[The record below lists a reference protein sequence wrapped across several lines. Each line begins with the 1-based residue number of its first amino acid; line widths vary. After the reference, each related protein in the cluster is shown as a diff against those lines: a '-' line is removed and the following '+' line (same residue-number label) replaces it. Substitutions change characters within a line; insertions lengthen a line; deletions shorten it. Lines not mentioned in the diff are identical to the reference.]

1 MKINQ
6 DILGLK
12 PSATLQINE
21 KVKSLRNAGQTIY
34 HFGFGQSPFLIHNEI
49 VEALQSHAQNN
60 HYLPVDGLE
69 QLRANIA
76 KFLQNHQDVEVD
88 KELIFVGPGSK
99 ELLYQSILIFDA
111 HFIIPK
117 GSWVSYIPQIKSKGG
132 TYTILETELS
142 TDFKL
147 TPNVLE
153 TFLEGS
159 SATQHVMILN
169 SPNNPTGSVYS
180 EEEYKGLAMVCRKFE
195 VIILSDEIYS
205 QVNFH
210 HPFSPSI
217 SKYYPEKTIVFGG
230 LSKVFSAG
238 GYRLGFMALPKEFQ
252 ELGKVYRSLFSET
265 FSCVASPVQYA
276 GITAYQ
282 YSESIQDYV
291 SEAANILSG
300 IAEFVYDSLTQKGVA
315 CTRSK
320 GAFYMM
326 IGFDAFAD
334 QIHKLGIQTSEE
346 LALYLL
352 ETYQVALLPG
362 SDFGF
367 EDAEFFFRLAFVDFN
382 GESVLKAYQ
391 KSGKIDVE
399 FIQRECPSM
408 YLGTQQLIKFVEDLT
423 PNI

>member
-12 PSATLQINE
+12 PSATLQVNE
-21 KVKSLRNAGQTIY
+21 KVKLLRKEGKTVC
-34 HFGFGQSPFLIHNEI
+34 HFGFGQSPFLIHPEI
-49 VEALQSHAQNN
+49 VAALQKHAQNN

-69 QLRANIA
+69 QLRTNIA
-76 KFLQNHQDVEVD
+76 DFLKKHQEVTVEKD
-88 KELIFVGPGSK
+88 LIFIGPGSK

-132 TYTILETELS
+132 SYSILETDLS

-147 TPNVLE
+147 RPKVLE
-153 TFLEGS
+153 SFLKE
-159 SATQHVMILN
+159 SAKEQHVLIVN
-169 SPNNPTGSVYS
+169 SPNNPTGAVYS
-180 EEEYKGLAMVCRKFE
+180 DGEYQELASICRTYE
-195 VIILSDEIYS
+195 VIVLSDEIYS
-205 QVNFH
+205 QVNFQDAY
-210 HPFSPSI
+210 SPSI
-217 SKYYPEKTIVFGG
+217 SKYYPEKTLVFGG

-238 GYRLGFMALPKEFQ
+238 GYRLGFMTLPKEMH
-252 ELGKVYRSLFSET
+252 ELAQVYKSLFSET

-276 GITAYQ
+276 GIAAYA
-282 YSESIQDYV
+282 YSESIQKEV
-291 SEAANILSG
+291 SKASKILLG
-300 IAEFVYDSLTQKGVA
+300 ISTFVYKSLTQKGVS

-334 QIHKLGIQTSEE
+334 QIHKLGMQTSQQ

-352 ETYQVALLPG
+352 EKYQVALLPG

-367 EDAEFFFRLAFVDFN
+367 DDSEFFFRLAFVDFD
-382 GESVLKAYQ
+382 GESVMKAYQ
-391 KSGKIDVE
+391 HNQQMDAE
-399 FIQRECPSM
+399 FIQKECPSM
-408 YLGTQQLIKFVEDLT
+408 FVGTQQLIKFVEDLY
-423 PNI
+423 